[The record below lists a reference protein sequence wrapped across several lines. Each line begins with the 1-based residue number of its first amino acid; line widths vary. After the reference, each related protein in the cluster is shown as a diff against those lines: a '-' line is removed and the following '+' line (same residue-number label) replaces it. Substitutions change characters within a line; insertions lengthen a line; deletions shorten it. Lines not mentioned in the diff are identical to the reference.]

1 MSRSH
6 EASRG
11 ACLESTEL
19 GSGGGRSGSVSGGA
33 QTGGVCV
40 GGGVIVP
47 SGRWGWAQELIGSL
61 GVDAEQW

>member
-11 ACLESTEL
+11 ARLESTEL
-19 GSGGGRSGSVSGGA
+19 GSGGGQKWVRGLRS
-33 QTGGVCV
+33 TDW
-40 GGGVIVP
+40 GGGGEVIVP

-61 GVDAEQW
+61 GFDAEQ

>member
-33 QTGGVCV
+33 QTGD
-40 GGGVIVP
+40 GGGGHRAFGQVGVG
-47 SGRWGWAQELIGSL
+47 SGVNW
-61 GVDAEQW
+61 

>member
-19 GSGGGRSGSVSGGA
+19 GSGGSSGSVSGGA
-33 QTGGVCV
+33 QTGEE
-40 GGGVIVP
+40 GGGHRAFRQVGVG
-47 SGRWGWAQELIGSL
+47 SGVNW
-61 GVDAEQW
+61 